1 MISVAGEPLRMRLCT
16 LPCHPSKTA
25 ARASSASEA
34 ALLEEVLSTRLSGC
48 LEEDRSLAKAIA
60 ASGRITATIEI
71 SVTFSGSA
79 NDLNFLAAVRDCRDP
94 SVAMTTCMTHSPK
107 VLDGSG
113 SPRSTPWDRSRRPQN
128 HPRSEERSAGQ

>member
-1 MISVAGEPLRMRLCT
+1 MISFAGEPLRMRLCT

-94 SVAMTTCMTHSPK
+94 
-107 VLDGSG
+107 
-113 SPRSTPWDRSRRPQN
+113 
-128 HPRSEERSAGQ
+128 RSEEHTSELQSLMPISYAVFCL

>member
-1 MISVAGEPLRMRLCT
+1 MISFAGEPLRMRLCT

-71 SVTFSGSA
+71 SVTFS
-79 NDLNFLAAVRDCRDP
+79 
-94 SVAMTTCMTHSPK
+94 
-107 VLDGSG
+107 
-113 SPRSTPWDRSRRPQN
+113 
-128 HPRSEERSAGQ
+128 RSEGQTSELQSLMRISYDVFCLNKKH